1 MKKIIKIIPLIL
13 SFSLILGLTSCVNA
27 AAGSGSSSDKT
38 VIFRGSFSIDESYLS
53 QNSNSVMA
61 SRSAQ
66 PTIPAEANLTYY
78 AKATNGSQTLTSQD
92 IDEDT
97 GTFSIPLQKG
107 SSWTIEVGAKGT
119 SAVNTSVTDAILIKD
134 SVVFNPNAPANDEPG
149 KEYSFYLK
157 PYVSDSGS
165 GKLNLRVKIQD
176 PSGNK
181 ITKVEIVPK
190 KCLSKP
196 NDTSAV
202 TAGWNELSSWN
213 TSKSAAIYTSS
224 LESFTIPSTPSSF
237 KSGIWEVAVNFRDN
251 EDQLLYSSI
260 QIICVYDNLET
271 KTWESSK
278 TVADSNELIPS
289 TGENAGVLYLTT
301 LLVDSYGLTDF
312 YVSPATSTPAGNDTS
327 GNGSPMKPFA
337 SITKAIAVVNG
348 LNRRDKTY
356 TIHIKDG
363 SGQTVNTP
371 IVVTSNLSI
380 ECYKDSYG
388 DRNGSATI
396 TSTCA
401 DGPILQVGDDA
412 LVSTLTI
419 DGIRKTNNTPDDPS
433 DDTWTGLQLVSNSS
447 RFDTLTRGV
456 EIKSNGSFFMNGG
469 SITGNKCNSTGA
481 GVNVSS
487 GGYFILT
494 AGRISGNTN
503 VTGLGGGIYVS
514 NGGDL
519 LIKGGVITANT
530 ASAGAGI
537 YVAGNISINGACYIS
552 GNSNGS
558 VQTNIYLPN
567 DKLITINGNID
578 GATIGVTTQTA
589 PTIGNNI
596 RFTEGYAYGKQW
608 TQNKNDDGTYNHPFK
623 YFHSDV
629 SGYSILTDPT
639 PDNPATEDVDENNG
653 DAYLGISGGTI
664 TQKNRVTVYLKIEE
678 MTSDVAGK
686 VCYKLGW
693 ESTGP
698 LEEPL
703 QDHVTTN
710 AVLKYKGVA
719 VPQAL
724 WEYTQVNGN
733 SIIYGKL
740 YLDSSLP
747 AGKYTVEA
755 DFTYV
760 DPTYYPNG
768 LIYAASLEITKE

>member
-38 VIFRGSFSIDESYLS
+38 VIFCGSFSIDESYIT
-53 QNSNSVMA
+53 QDSNSVMA

-78 AKATNGSQTLTSQD
+78 AKATNGSETLTSQD
-92 IDEDT
+92 IDTGT

-107 SSWTIEVGAKGT
+107 SSWTIEVGATGT
-119 SAVNTSVTDAILIKD
+119 SAVNTSVTDVILIKD

-224 LESFTIPSTPSSF
+224 LSDFYISKNGF

-312 YVSPATSTPAGNDTS
+312 YVDKTRGDDET
-327 GNGSPMKPFA
+327 GNGSPMKPFKT
-337 SITKAIAVVNG
+337 ITKAIAVVNG

-447 RFDTLTRGV
+447 RFGTQTRGV

-469 SITGNKCNSTGA
+469 SITGNRCNNTGA
-481 GVNVSS
+481 GVNIHS

-494 AGRISGNTN
+494 AGRISANISS
-503 VTGLGGGIYVS
+503 TGLGGGIYVS

-519 LIKGGVITANT
+519 LIKGGIITANT

-558 VQTNIYLPN
+558 VLTNIYLPD

-639 PDNPATEDVDENNG
+639 PDDPATEDVDENNG

-664 TQKNRVTVYLKIEE
+664 TQKTIPEITLGIARESANDDDDKI
-678 MTSDVAGK
+678 
-686 VCYKLGW
+686 CYQLSWSHDRPLDTGYSITIGVKL
-693 ESTGP
+693 TY
-698 LEEPL
+698 
-703 QDHVTTN
+703 N
-710 AVLKYKGVA
+710 GVA
-719 VPQAL
+719 VPSDFWFL
-724 WEYTQVNGN
+724 TSTN
-733 SIIYGKL
+733 KL
-740 YLDSSLP
+740 YLYKTLP
-747 AGKYTVEA
+747 AGKYNVEA
-755 DFTYV
+755 ELIYR
-760 DPTYYPNG
+760 DPTYFPAPG
-768 LIYAASLEITKE
+768 LIYAASLEITKTN

>member
-1 MKKIIKIIPLIL
+1 MKKIVKLIPLIL

-27 AAGSGSSSDKT
+27 AGPGSSSDKT
-38 VIFRGSFSIDESYLS
+38 VYFYGSFSIDESYLS
-53 QNSNSVMA
+53 QDGNSVK
-61 SRSAQ
+61 SFRSAQ
-66 PTIPAEANLTYY
+66 PTIPAESNLTYY
-78 AKATNGSQTLTSQD
+78 AKATNGSETITSQD
-92 IDEDT
+92 INKST
-97 GTFSIPLQKG
+97 GTFSIPLKTG
-107 SSWTIEVGAKGT
+107 STWTIEVGARGT
-119 SAVNTSVTDAILIKD
+119 SAVDSSVTSAILIKD
-134 SVVFNPNAPANDEPG
+134 SVVFNPNAPANDEPT
-149 KEYSFYLK
+149 KEYKFYLK
-157 PYVSDSGS
+157 PYVSDGGR

-202 TAGWNELSSWN
+202 TAGWSGMAPHWN
-213 TSKSAAIYTSS
+213 SEKKAVCYSSS
-224 LESFTIPSTPSSF
+224 LEDFTILRNGF
-237 KSGIWEVAVNFRDN
+237 LSGIWEVAVNFRDN

-289 TGENAGVLYLTT
+289 TGTNAGVLYLTT

-312 YVSPATSTPAGNDTS
+312 YVVKTSGNDTT
-327 GNGSPMKPFA
+327 GNGSPMKPFKT
-337 SITKAIAVVNG
+337 ITKAIAVVNG

-363 SGQTVNTP
+363 SGQTVDTP

-447 RFDTLTRGV
+447 RFGTQTRGV

-469 SITGNKCNSTGA
+469 SITGNRCNNTGA
-481 GVNVSS
+481 GVNIHS
-487 GGYFILT
+487 GGYCILT
-494 AGRISGNTN
+494 AGRISANISS
-503 VTGLGGGIYVS
+503 TGLGGGIYVS

-519 LIKGGVITANT
+519 LIKGGIITANT

-558 VQTNIYLPN
+558 VQTNIYLPD

-623 YFHSDV
+623 YFNSDKD
-629 SGYSILTDPT
+629 GFSILTDPT
-639 PDNPATEDVDENNG
+639 QDDPATLEVDENTG
-653 DAYLGISGGTI
+653 DAFLGISGGTI
-664 TQKNRVTVYLKIEE
+664 TQKPVPEETILFSFRHQGNTIEITITCSDDDWTGSNSENTHITLKNIGVEVP
-678 MTSDVAGK
+678 SAFWP
-686 VCYKLGW
+686 Y
-693 ESTGP
+693 
-698 LEEPL
+698 
-703 QDHVTTN
+703 TN
-710 AVLKYKGVA
+710 ENNILTIT
-719 VPQAL
+719 P
-724 WEYTQVNGN
+724 ENT
-733 SIIYGKL
+733 
-740 YLDSSLP
+740 LP
-747 AGKYTVEA
+747 AG
-755 DFTYV
+755 TYV
-760 DPTYYPNG
+760 IEIDVTYGGYVYTG
-768 LIYAASLEITKE
+768 STTFTKNN

>member
-27 AAGSGSSSDKT
+27 AGPGSSSDKT
-38 VIFRGSFSIDESYLS
+38 VYFYGSFSIDESYLS
-53 QNSNSVMA
+53 QDSNSVK
-61 SRSAQ
+61 SFRSAQ

-78 AKATNGSQTLTSQD
+78 AKATNGSETITSQD
-92 IDEDT
+92 INKST
-97 GTFSIPLQKG
+97 GTFSIPLKTG
-107 SSWTIEVGAKGT
+107 STWTIEVGARGT
-119 SAVNTSVTDAILIKD
+119 SAVDSSVTSAILIKD
-134 SVVFNPNAPANDEPG
+134 SVVFNPNAPANDEPT
-149 KEYSFYLK
+149 KEYKFYLK
-157 PYVSDSGS
+157 PYVSDGGR
-165 GKLNLRVKIQD
+165 GKLNLHVKIQD

-202 TAGWNELSSWN
+202 TAGWSGMAPHWN
-213 TSKSAAIYTSS
+213 SEKKAVCYSSS
-224 LESFTIPSTPSSF
+224 LEDFTILRNGF
-237 KSGIWEVAVNFRDN
+237 LSGIWEVAVNFRDN

-289 TGENAGVLYLTT
+289 TGTNAGVLYLTT

-312 YVSPATSTPAGNDTS
+312 YVDKTSGNDTT
-327 GNGSPMKPFA
+327 GNGSPMKPFKT
-337 SITKAIAVVNG
+337 ITKAIAVVNG

-363 SGQTVNTP
+363 SGQTVDTP

-447 RFDTLTRGV
+447 RFGTQTRGV

-469 SITGNKCNSTGA
+469 SITGNRCNNTGA
-481 GVNVSS
+481 GVNIYS

-494 AGRISGNTN
+494 AGRISANISS
-503 VTGLGGGIYVS
+503 TGLGGGIYVS

-519 LIKGGVITANT
+519 LIKGGIIIANT

-623 YFHSDV
+623 YFNSDKD
-629 SGYSILTDPT
+629 GFSILTDPT
-639 PDNPATEDVDENNG
+639 QDDPATLEVDENTG
-653 DAYLGISGGTI
+653 DAFLGISGGTI
-664 TQKNRVTVYLKIEE
+664 TQKPVPEETILFSFRHQGNTIEI
-678 MTSDVAGK
+678 TITCSDVD
-686 VCYKLGW
+686 W
-693 ESTGP
+693 TGSNSENTHITLKNIGVEVP
-698 LEEPL
+698 AAFWSC
-703 QDHVTTN
+703 TN
-710 AVLKYKGVA
+710 ENNILTIT
-719 VPQAL
+719 P
-724 WEYTQVNGN
+724 ENT
-733 SIIYGKL
+733 
-740 YLDSSLP
+740 LP
-747 AGKYTVEA
+747 AG
-755 DFTYV
+755 TYV
-760 DPTYYPNG
+760 IEIDVTYGGNVYTGTTTFAKNN
-768 LIYAASLEITKE
+768 